1 MNKGE
6 LIEAVA
12 ATSDL
17 SRADATKAV
26 DAVLSSVTST
36 LAGGGSVALVGFG
49 TFTVKAR
56 AARMGRNPRTGEPIQ
71 IKASNVPGFKAGKAL
86 KEAVNVPKPTN
97 ATAPPPANVEVTLE
111 RTASTALVASALDRS
126 EAAATASISSP
137 LFMHSPLPI
146 DVE

>member
-12 ATSDL
+12 GKAGL

-26 DAVLSSVTST
+26 DAVLDSVTST
-36 LAGGGSVALVGFG
+36 HRDGGGVSLVGFG
-49 TFTVKAR
+49 TFSVKAR

-86 KEAVNVPKPTN
+86 KEAVN
-97 ATAPPPANVEVTLE
+97 
-111 RTASTALVASALDRS
+111 
-126 EAAATASISSP
+126 
-137 LFMHSPLPI
+137 
-146 DVE
+146 